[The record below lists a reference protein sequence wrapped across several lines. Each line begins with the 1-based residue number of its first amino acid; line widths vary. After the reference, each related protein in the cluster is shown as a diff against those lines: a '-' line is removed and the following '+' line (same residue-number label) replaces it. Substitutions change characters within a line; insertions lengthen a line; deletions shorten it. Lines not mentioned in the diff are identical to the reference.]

1 MSTFAT
7 TTRHS
12 GKGGLARILG
22 LAFVALCV
30 IAVILNI
37 GLPLGS
43 SAAAAPVAF
52 GSDADVSVSQADPTA
67 SSPTSS
73 QILVVGGNSQRQ
85 SFIRFTVGGLSA
97 DAVIQAVKLRLV
109 VTNDS
114 TGKTIVS
121 TMSNT
126 SWPENITWNTKPAID
141 GAPVAEMGAVAVGQV
156 VELDLT
162 PAVHGPGSY
171 SFAITSDPANTNT
184 VGFASRN
191 NSTAASR
198 PQLLVTLQSGTA
210 QSAATSAPVA
220 NTNPTSV
227 PPSTN
232 PTSAPTAV
240 PSAPVIDAAAPV
252 GNIVAVQ
259 PSSGGFVVS
268 SVELQQRNQLATR
281 GVDPYKSAVSDA
293 VSFANGKLGSSPSP
307 QQPLNISGT
316 TGPFVDD
323 TATAYG
329 LALAYNATGD
339 AKYAA
344 KARDFIMAW
353 VKTTTSTTNTCTDSG
368 SCQTS
373 LIIGRVAPGFV
384 FAAEVIK
391 PSGAF
396 SSSDDQAFRNW
407 LRTVILPTASE
418 RTNNWGDAGTFM
430 RAAVTSYLGDSAGF
444 NAAISKWKSLV
455 DLIAS
460 DGHIPEEVR
469 RGSSGLNYTQEALD
483 YKIGVAIIAE
493 HRGVNLWD
501 YGRFKL
507 AVDYAA
513 KYVVNPGSWPWA
525 SGVSATI
532 HPLWEIAYQ
541 HWRSPAY
548 VPIIK
553 MRRPYG
559 ADGHSALRWV
569 TLTNG
574 IPF

>member
-1 MSTFAT
+1 MT
-7 TTRHS
+7 TLTTNSRYT
-12 GKGGLARILG
+12 GKGGIGRILG
-22 LAFVALCV
+22 LLFVALCV
-30 IAVILNI
+30 FAIVLNV
-37 GLPLGS
+37 GLPYGS
-43 SAAAAPVAF
+43 SAATAPIVFGPDVDASVA
-52 GSDADVSVSQADPTA
+52 QASPTTA
-67 SSPTSS
+67 TPTSS
-73 QILVVGGNSQRQ
+73 QLAAVGGSSQRQ

-97 DAVIQAVKLRLV
+97 DAVVQAVKLRLV

-114 TGKTIVS
+114 TGKTIFS
-121 TMSNT
+121 GLKNN

-141 GAPVAEMGAVAVGQV
+141 GPQVSQLGPVAVGQV

-162 PAVHGPGSY
+162 SAIRGPGTY

-184 VGFASRN
+184 VAYASRD
-191 NSTAASR
+191 NSTTANR

-210 QSAATSAPVA
+210 NSQPVPTSTATGPTATAPS
-220 NTNPTSV
+220 NPT
-227 PPSTN
+227 PTATAPSN
-232 PTSAPTAV
+232 PTPTATVPAPT
-240 PSAPVIDAAAPV
+240 SSTIL
-252 GNIVAVQ
+252 VQ
-259 PSSGGFVVS
+259 PSTGGYLGS
-268 SVELQQRNQLATR
+268 TVELGQRKQLASQ
-281 GVDPYKSAVSDA
+281 GMEPYKSAASNA
-293 VSFANGKLGSSPSP
+293 INFANGKLSSSPSP
-307 QQPLNISGT
+307 QQPLDISGT

-329 LALAYNATGD
+329 LALAYSITGD
-339 AKYAA
+339 LKYAQ
-344 KARDFIMAW
+344 KSREFIMAW
-353 VKTTTSTTNTCTDSG
+353 VQTTTSTSNTCTDSG

-384 FAAEVIK
+384 FAANLIK
-391 PSGAF
+391 PSGALT
-396 SSSDDQAFRNW
+396 STDDQAFRNW

-418 RTNNWGDAGTFM
+418 RINNWGDAGTFM
-430 RAAVTSYLGDSAGF
+430 RAAVTDYINDSAGF
-444 NAAISKWKSLV
+444 SAAIAKWKSLV

-460 DGHIPEEVR
+460 DGHIPEETR

-483 YKIGVAIIAE
+483 YKIGVAVIAQR
-493 HRGVNLWD
+493 RGINLWD

-513 KYVVNPGSWPWA
+513 KYVVDPGSWPWA
-525 SGVSATI
+525 SGASATI

-559 ADGHSALRWV
+559 SEGHSALRWV
-569 TLTNG
+569 TLSNG